1 MKEFH
6 PLQRISLSSETSENV
21 TIRNVQQHGRANH
34 LEQKMTEFPP
44 RQRINLSSKAQQAK
58 LVWSTRPV
66 NVLLNYFATQLFDG
80 LASSPIRC

>member
-1 MKEFH
+1 M
-6 PLQRISLSSETSENV
+6 
-21 TIRNVQQHGRANH
+21 A
-34 LEQKMTEFPP
+34 EFPS

-80 LASSPIRC
+80 LASSPISCLIFCSISDLMNWLVRQSVNQSVNQSVRWLAG

>member
-1 MKEFH
+1 MTEFH

-21 TIRNVQQHGRANH
+21 TVRNVQQHGRANH

-44 RQRINLSSKAQQAK
+44 RQRITLSSKAQQAK

-66 NVLLNYFATQLFDG
+66 NVLFIFLLLSYSMGWPVHRFVV
-80 LASSPIRC
+80 